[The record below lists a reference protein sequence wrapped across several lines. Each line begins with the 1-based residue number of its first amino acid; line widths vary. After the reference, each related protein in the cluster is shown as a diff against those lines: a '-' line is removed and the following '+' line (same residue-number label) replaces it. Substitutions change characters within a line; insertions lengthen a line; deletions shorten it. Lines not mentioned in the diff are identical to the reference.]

1 MRKLK
6 ISGSIIA
13 LIMIFTGCEKAK
25 DPAGLRDVAV
35 IPVISDVNP
44 GIFNS
49 TDLENAFVEFK
60 ASEPAGKKIDKITI
74 IGSYGNNSE
83 GIIIKEIT
91 TFPATVRIASADVA
105 QKLGIALNTIKN
117 DDVFTFELLTLAN
130 GITTRSNAVLFVP
143 VACAFNEALSVGNY
157 RAVSGWPSD
166 NNVTIKAD
174 PEDPYTLQ
182 IKDLSVLDGVVE
194 DLGPFVIHINP
205 STFEVTTEEKL
216 LASDYFGYGGVTFSG
231 SGVYN
236 SCTGSYVLNIDI
248 SVGSYGSQGIYQF
261 DLTRNQ

>member
-1 MRKLK
+1 MRKIK
-6 ISGSIIA
+6 ILGSIIT
-13 LIMIFTGCEKAK
+13 LIMVFIGCEKAK
-25 DPAGLRDVAV
+25 DPAGLRDIAV

-60 ASEPAGKKIDKITI
+60 VSEPAGEKIDKITI
-74 IGSYGNNSE
+74 IGSHGNNSE
-83 GIIIKEIT
+83 GITIKEIT

-130 GITTRSNAVLFVP
+130 GITTRSSAVLFVP
-143 VACAFNEALSVGNY
+143 VACGFNESLTVGSY
-157 RAVSGWPSD
+157 QAVSGWPSD
-166 NNVTIKAD
+166 NNVTITAD
-174 PEDPYTLQ
+174 PGDRYTLY
-182 IKDLSVLDGVVE
+182 ITDLAVLDGVVE

-205 STFEVTTEEKL
+205 ATFEVTAEEKL

-248 SVGSYGSQGIYQF
+248 SIGSYGSQGIYQF
-261 DLTRNQ
+261 DLTRNP

>member
-1 MRKLK
+1 MRKINILSL
-6 ISGSIIA
+6 IFT
-13 LIMIFTGCEKAK
+13 LIMMFLGCEKDK
-25 DPAGLRDVAV
+25 DPAGQRNIAV

-49 TDLENAFVEFK
+49 TDLENAFIEFK

-74 IGSYGNNSE
+74 IGSFGNNSE
-83 GIIIKEIT
+83 EIMIKEIT
-91 TFPATVRIASADVA
+91 TFPATVRITSSDAA

-130 GITTRSNAVLFVP
+130 QITTRSNAVLYVP
-143 VACAFNEALSVGNY
+143 VACAFNEDITVGSY

-166 NNVTIKAD
+166 NNVTITAD
-174 PEDPYTLQ
+174 PEDPYTLN
-182 IKDLSVLDGVVE
+182 IKDLAVLDGAVE

-205 STFEVTTEEKL
+205 ATFEITADEKL

-248 SVGSYGSQGIYQF
+248 SVGSFGSQGIYQF
-261 DLTRNQ
+261 ELTRK